1 MDSVKFPFADVEGDD
16 ASRAGRPD
24 PPCADGII
32 GRAGRLAPPLPA
44 ARPEAVPYQAARPE
58 AAPYHLSP
66 ILDPPCADDGASGG
80 RALPVRKSLSH
91 VPPFRVDASNAAYFI
106 TICAAD
112 RTNANWVGRGVL
124 DPPPPASVIIEAAK
138 HYHALRKWFM
148 HLILVM
154 PDHLHAIVTF
164 YERRVETP
172 RPTER
177 RVRRPRPTMVA
188 TLAQWKSFVAKNAG
202 IRFQR
207 DFWDTR
213 IRNAVHFAE
222 QLDYIKNNPVRKN
235 LVTLPEEWLWQ
246 WQGE

>member
-1 MDSVKFPFADVEGDD
+1 MDNVKFPFADVEGDD
-16 ASRAGRPD
+16 A
-24 PPCADGII
+24 
-32 GRAGRLAPPLPA
+32 GRAGRLDPPCVDGTIGRAGCPDPPLPA
-44 ARPEAVPYQAARPE
+44 ARPEA
-58 AAPYHLSP
+58 APYHVLP
-66 ILDPPCADDGASGG
+66 IPDPSCVDDGASGG
-80 RALPVRKSLSH
+80 RALPVRKTLSH
-91 VPPFRVDASNAAYFI
+91 IPPFRVDASNVAYFI

-112 RTNANWVGRGVL
+112 RTNENWVGRGVL
-124 DPPPPASVIIEAAK
+124 DPPPPAHVIIEAAK

-154 PDHLHAIVTF
+154 PDHLHAIVSF

-172 RPTER
+172 RPT
-177 RVRRPRPTMVA
+177 MMA

-213 IRNAVHFAE
+213 IRNAVHFVE